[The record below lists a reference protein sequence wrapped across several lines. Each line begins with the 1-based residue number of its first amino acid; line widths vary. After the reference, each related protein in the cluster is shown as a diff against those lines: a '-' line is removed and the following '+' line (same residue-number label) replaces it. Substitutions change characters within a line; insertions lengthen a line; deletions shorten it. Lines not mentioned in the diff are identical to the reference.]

1 MAVNTLLT
9 VTNCVRMSA
18 EGGAYMQKLRVTVT
32 CINSK
37 FIHSSLA
44 PWCLLSGIRTYGN
57 GSVEACVAEGT
68 INETDEALLERLR
81 ETRPDAVCF
90 CCYIWNITTVL
101 RLARRLKTA
110 DPSVVIVLGGP
121 EVSYNAE
128 AVLQNECVDYVITG
142 EGEYP
147 LARLLDT
154 VAQGGDPVGLSGV
167 CCRTVQ
173 GIHLAEPYVTDA
185 VPPSPYVA
193 EYFKALGGRIAYL
206 ETSRGCPFRCAFC
219 LSGRCGGVRYYPEE
233 KAQNE
238 LILLANSG
246 ASTVKLV
253 DRTFNADRARAL
265 RLWRFI
271 AANYG
276 TRIPKGVCFHFE
288 IAGDLLDEEALT
300 VLAEAPAGLF
310 QLEIGLQS
318 FKPET
323 LEAVCRRTD
332 TERLMTNIRHLMACN
347 NVIVHLDLIAG
358 LPQEDLTAFFDSFRT
373 AYRLRPHQLQL
384 GFLKRLHG
392 SPLADEPDRYPG
404 EFAAEPPYEVR
415 STPWL
420 SADDLHRLH
429 RLEEAFDKV
438 YNSGRFRRTL
448 TYLTDTVGLDPV
460 AVFAALGDALP
471 PSLSLDELTE
481 RVWRTALIFKGVEEH
496 RLHEAMVCDRMATN
510 PAGVLPAYLDIN
522 ADERRRLKRLA
533 DTDDRLRRPAGVKR
547 GTALLSDGTLVYA
560 DHTAPHPVTGEY
572 DLCYFTEACLGRQRR
587 FLLFD
592 LDGTLTDPAL
602 GITRSAQFALRR
614 FGIDE
619 PDLTRLYR
627 FIGPP
632 LLDSFREFYGLSD
645 EQAQEALA
653 AYREYYAVR
662 GIYENDVYPGIPEL
676 LRDARRAGYR
686 VMMATSKPEMYA
698 CRLMQH
704 FGLTEHFTCIAGAD
718 MAETRADKA
727 AVIRYAMA
735 REGITDSA
743 EAVMVGD
750 RKFDIE
756 GGHALGM
763 TAVGVLFGYGD
774 EAELTAAGADAI
786 AATVEELRT
795 ILLS

>member
-1 MAVNTLLT
+1 MP
-9 VTNCVRMSA
+9 
-18 EGGAYMQKLRVTVT
+18 KLRVAVT

-37 FIHSSLA
+37 YIHSSLA
-44 PWCLLSGIRTYGN
+44 PWCLLSGIRAFGN
-57 GSVEACVAEGT
+57 GEIDACVAEGT
-68 INETDEALLERLR
+68 INETDDVLLARLR
-81 ETRPDAVCF
+81 ALDADVLCF
-90 CCYIWNITTVL
+90 CCYIWNIETVR
-101 RLARRLKTA
+101 RLAVALRAEK
-110 DPSVVIVLGGP
+110 PSLQVVLGGP
-121 EVSYNAE
+121 EVSYNA
-128 AVLQNECVDYVITG
+128 AVYLENGVADYIIAG

-147 LARLLDT
+147 LACLLN
-154 VAQGGDPVGLSGV
+154 ALSEGADPVGLAGV
-167 CCRTVQ
+167 CCRTAA
-173 GIHLAEPYVTDA
+173 GIHLAEPYVSED
-185 VPPSPYVA
+185 VPPSPYLP
-193 EYFKALGGRIAYL
+193 EYLEQLGGRIAYL

-253 DRTFNADRARAL
+253 DRTFNADRQRAV

-271 AANYG
+271 AENYG
-276 TRIPKGVCFHFE
+276 SRIPRGVCFHFE
-288 IAGDLLDEEALT
+288 VAGDLLDEEALT

-318 FKPET
+318 FHAPT
-323 LEAVCRRTD
+323 LEAVCRKTD
-332 TERLMTNIRHLMACN
+332 TERLVTNIRHLLACD
-347 NVIVHLDLIAG
+347 NVTVHLDLIAG
-358 LPQEDLTAFFDSFRT
+358 LPHEDLATCLDSFRT

-392 SPLADEPDRYPG
+392 SPLAEDPTRYPG
-404 EFAAEPPYEVR
+404 EFSKQPPYEVL

-420 SADDLHRLH
+420 SAEELARLH

-448 TYLTDTVGLDPV
+448 TYLTDEVGIDPV
-460 AVFAALGDALP
+460 TWFEALGTVLP
-471 PSLSLDELTE
+471 PSLSLDELTAL
-481 RVWRTALIFKGVEEH
+481 VWRMARTFDGVEETL
-496 RLHEAMVCDRMATN
+496 LHEAMVCDRLATN
-510 PAGVLPAYLDIN
+510 PAGVLPPYLDTDP
-522 ADERRRLKRLA
+522 AERRRLKRLA
-533 DTDDRLRRPAGVKR
+533 DTDPAERRPTGVKR
-547 GTALLSDGTLVYA
+547 GTALLADGTLVYA
-560 DHTAPHPVTGEY
+560 DHRAPHPVTGEY
-572 DLCYFTEACLGRQRR
+572 ELCYFTEACLGRERR

-619 PDLTRLYR
+619 PDLTRLHR

-632 LLDSFREFYGLSD
+632 LLDSFRDFYGMTD

-653 AYREYYAVR
+653 AYREYYAVT
-662 GIYENDVYPGIPEL
+662 GIYENEVYDGIPEL

-704 FGLTEHFTCIAGAD
+704 FGLSKYFNCIAGAD

-727 AVIRYAMA
+727 EVIRYGMA
-735 REGITDSA
+735 RVGLTDPA
-743 EAVMVGD
+743 EAVMIGD
-750 RKFDIE
+750 RRFDVE
-756 GGHALGM
+756 GGRAMHM
-763 TAVGVLFGYGD
+763 RTVGVLYGYGD
-774 EAELTAAGADAI
+774 RPELTAAGADAI
-786 AATVEELRT
+786 AATVADLRR
-795 ILLS
+795 LLLDE